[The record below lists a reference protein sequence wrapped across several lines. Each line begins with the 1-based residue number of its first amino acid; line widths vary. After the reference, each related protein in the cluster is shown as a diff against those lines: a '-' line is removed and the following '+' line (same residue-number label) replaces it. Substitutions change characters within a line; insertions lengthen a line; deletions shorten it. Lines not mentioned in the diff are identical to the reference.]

1 MKTDR
6 FFVVE
11 IVDKFSRMVMLFFAG
26 LVLGAVLAL
35 GYYYILEP
43 SIGGTVSFLAIYC
56 AIFVAY
62 VSITNSMR
70 KITKVEIFKDKLS
83 FVFEKKNEIS
93 SRKDVYFSDIKSYK
107 ISPLSDKKNLKKE
120 VPDKDKFSLRVFGFK
135 TTVELNNGETIQ
147 FQDSCSDGVLI
158 YSPSYIYRMIDVK
171 RFNPAFPLILENF
184 ESKKEPENFN
194 YQFKYY
200 EELNT
205 NLPLIKNKRYLLC
218 LIKYTIVFTLVV
230 VILASLAI
238 WLCSY
243 FKVLGSQADIY
254 MFIYSATTILTGILI
269 PMWLV
274 AGLSSFCGGKFNSR
288 AKNTIEKIIKE

>member
-43 SIGGTVSFLAIYC
+43 SIGATVAFIAVYC
-56 AIFVAY
+56 AVFAAY
-62 VSITNSMR
+62 VAITNSLR
-70 KITKVEIFKDKLS
+70 KITKLEIFKDKLS

-93 SRKDVYFSDIKSYK
+93 ARKDVYFNDIKSYT
-107 ISPLSDKKNLKKE
+107 ISPLSDKKNLAKE
-120 VPDKDKFSLRVFGFK
+120 IPDKDKFSLRVFGFK
-135 TTVELNNGETIQ
+135 TKVELNNGETIE
-147 FQDSCSDGVLI
+147 FQDSYSDGVLI
-158 YSPSYIYRMIDVK
+158 YSPSYIYRMIDIK
-171 RFNPAFPLILENF
+171 RFNPNFPLVLENF

-200 EELNT
+200 EELNK
-205 NLPLIKNKRYLLC
+205 NLSLIKNKRYLAC
-218 LIKYTIVFTLVV
+218 LVKYTLIFTLVTA
-230 VILASLAI
+230 ILAMLAI
-238 WLCSY
+238 WACLH
-243 FKVLGSQADIY
+243 FNVLGSKTDMY
-254 MFIYSATTILTGILI
+254 MFMYSALIILIGILV

-274 AGLSSFCGGKFNSR
+274 ASLTSLVGSKFNLK

>member
-43 SIGGTVSFLAIYC
+43 SIGATVTFIAIYC
-56 AIFVAY
+56 AVFATYVA
-62 VSITNSMR
+62 VTNSLR

-93 SRKDVYFSDIKSYK
+93 SRKDVYYNDIKSYK
-107 ISPLSDKKNLKKE
+107 ISPLTDKKNAKKE
-120 VPDKDKFSLRVFGFK
+120 IPDKDKYSLRVFGFK

-147 FQDSCSDGVLI
+147 FQDSYSDGVLI

-171 RFNPAFPLILENF
+171 RFNPSFPLVLENF

-200 EELNT
+200 EELNK
-205 NLPLIKNKRYLLC
+205 NLSLFQNKRYLMC
-218 LIKYTIVFTLVV
+218 LVKYTLIFTIV
-230 VILASLAI
+230 VILLAALAI
-238 WLCSY
+238 WACIHY
-243 FKVLGSQADIY
+243 KVLSSQNDLL
-254 MFIYSATTILTGILI
+254 MFIYSAIGILI
-269 PMWLV
+269 GIIVPMWLV
-274 AGLSSFCGGKFNSR
+274 ASLTSLVGGKFNLK

>member
-35 GYYYILEP
+35 GYYYVLEP
-43 SIGGTVSFLAIYC
+43 SIGATVTFIAIYC
-56 AIFVAY
+56 AIFATYVA
-62 VSITNSMR
+62 ITNSLR

-93 SRKDVYFSDIKSYK
+93 SRKDVYYNDIKSYK
-107 ISPLSDKKNLKKE
+107 ISPLTDKKNAAKE
-120 VPDKDKFSLRVFGFK
+120 NPDKDKYSLRVFGFK
-135 TTVELNNGETIQ
+135 TDVELFNGEKIT

-171 RFNPAFPLILENF
+171 RFNPNFPLILENF

-200 EELNT
+200 EELNK
-205 NLPLIKNKRYLLC
+205 NLSLFQNKRYLMC
-218 LIKYTIVFTLVV
+218 LIKYTLIFTLVV
-230 VILASLAI
+230 AVLSGTAI
-238 WLCSY
+238 AACLY
-243 FKVLGSQADIY
+243 YKVLKSQADMF
-254 MFIYSATTILTGILI
+254 MFIYSTLGILVGILI

-274 AGLSSFCGGKFNSR
+274 AGLTSLVGGKFNLK

>member
-1 MKTDR
+1 MNTDR

-11 IVDKFSRMVMLFFAG
+11 IVDKFSRAVMLFFAG

-43 SIGGTVSFLAIYC
+43 SIGATVAFLAVYC
-56 AIFVAY
+56 AVFATYVA
-62 VSITNSMR
+62 ITNSLR

-93 SRKDVYFSDIKSYK
+93 SRKDVYYGDIKSYK
-107 ISPLSDKKNLKKE
+107 ISPLSDKKNLMKE
-120 VPDKDKFSLRVFGFK
+120 NPDKDKFSLRVFGFK
-135 TTVELNNGETIQ
+135 TEVELNNGEKIT

-171 RFNPAFPLILENF
+171 RFNPNFPLILENF

-200 EELNT
+200 EELDK
-205 NLPLIKNKRYLLC
+205 NLSIFQNKRYLLC
-218 LIKYTIVFTLVV
+218 LIKYTLIFTFVV
-230 VILASLAI
+230 VILSSAAI
-238 WLCSY
+238 AACSY
-243 FKVLGSQADIY
+243 YKVLKSQTDML
-254 MFIYSATTILTGILI
+254 MFIYSALGILI
-269 PMWLV
+269 GILVPMWLV
-274 AGLSSFCGGKFNSR
+274 AGLTSFCGGKLNLK
-288 AKNTIEKIIKE
+288 AKNTIKKIIKE